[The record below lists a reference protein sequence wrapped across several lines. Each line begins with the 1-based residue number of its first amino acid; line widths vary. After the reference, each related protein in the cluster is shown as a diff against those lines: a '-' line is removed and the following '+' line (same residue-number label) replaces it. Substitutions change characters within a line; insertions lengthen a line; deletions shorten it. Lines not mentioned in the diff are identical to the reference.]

1 MREVQTGEMLLGQGD
16 KTKALERFSSAAVLS
31 ALSGG
36 TAKGDNLIAT
46 VSRMLPNLAAVLQQQ
61 YENDYNAA
69 RAHLKK
75 AVASQAPAQK
85 SLTREEM
92 IASLKTPQVAPADT
106 LEEDSID
113 DSDEEKEDIEVPKP
127 AEEKV
132 EAKEEPVVEQGK
144 SFITFFVIMII

>member
-1 MREVQTGEMLLGQGD
+1 MREVQTGEMFLGQGD
-16 KTKALERFSSAAVLS
+16 KTKALERFSAAAVLS

-75 AVASQAPAQK
+75 LLASQEPAQK

-92 IASLKTPQVAPADT
+92 IASLTTPQAAPAAVADT

-132 EAKEEPVVEQGK
+132 EAKEEPVVEQG
-144 SFITFFVIMII
+144 